1 MLCSCWCFFRDKEE
15 RLLDRGNIG
24 EFYKYVNNRIVSRN
38 GIGVSNDDSGFPVTG
53 DQSKANL
60 FNDFYSSVLS
70 KDNNSMPKVE
80 QFVDEDTNLSEIS
93 ISPDLVFRA
102 ISKLKSKRSAGPDG
116 YSSDLSR
123 S

>member
-1 MLCSCWCFFRDKEE
+1 MSCSCWCFFRDKEE

-38 GIGVSNDDSGFPVTG
+38 GISVLNDDSGFPVTG

-60 FNDFYSSVLS
+60 FNDFFSSVLS

-80 QFVDEDTNLSEIS
+80 QFVNEDTNLS
-93 ISPDLVFRA
+93 RA